1 MKNLIAGFGNQL
13 RHALE
18 IGANASLQ
26 NNTKEIQNVMITG
39 LGGSGIGGT
48 IVSELVAKECIVP
61 ICTNKGY
68 DLPNYINE
76 NTLVICSSFSGNTEE
91 TIEAFEIAKSKNA
104 EIACVSS
111 GGKLI
116 ELAKENNLNYI
127 QLPPAESPRTMM
139 GYSITQLL
147 HFLNHYGL
155 ISGNFKAEI
164 NKAADLIDNLQEQ
177 IQADAERISD
187 HLEGKMPVIYACDGY
202 EGMAVRFRQQINE
215 NSKMLCWHHIVPE
228 MNHNELV
235 GWRNKNEDLAVI
247 FFRNETDYTRNQK
260 RLEINK
266 EVVSKYTSSVM
277 EYWSKGESMIEKTF
291 YFVNVGD
298 HVSYILSKRNGVIAE
313 EIDVINNLKGALAN
327 F

>member
-1 MKNLIAGFGNQL
+1 MKELITGFSNQL

-18 IGANASLQ
+18 IGAASNLQ
-26 NNTKEIQNVMITG
+26 PSSTSINNVMITG

-48 IVSELVAKECIVP
+48 IVSEFVAAACSVP
-61 ICTNKGY
+61 INTNKGY

-91 TIEAFEIAKSKNA
+91 TLEAFEIARCKNA
-104 EIACVSS
+104 QIACVSS

-116 ELAKENNLNYI
+116 ELAKKYKLNYI
-127 QLPPAESPRTMM
+127 QLPEAESPRTMM

-147 HFLNHYGL
+147 YFLSHYGL
-155 ISGNFKAEI
+155 IGNSFI
-164 NKAADLIDNLQEQ
+164 SQVNKAADLLDAKQDQ
-177 IQADAERISD
+177 IQADAEKIAD
-187 HLEGKMPVIYACDGY
+187 HLEGKTPVIYACDGY
-202 EGMAVRFRQQINE
+202 SGMAVRFRQQLNE
-215 NSKMLCWHHIVPE
+215 NAKMLCWHHIVPE

-235 GWRNKNEDLAVI
+235 GWRSKNENLAVI
-247 FFRNETDYTRNQK
+247 FFRNSSDYRRNQK

-266 EVVSKYTSSVM
+266 DVISKYTPSVM
-277 EYWSKGESMIEKTF
+277 EYWSQGESIIERTF

-298 HVSYILSKRNGVIAE
+298 HVSYILSQRNGVEAA
-313 EIDVINNLKGALAN
+313 EIDVIDMLKGSLAN

>member
-1 MKNLIAGFGNQL
+1 MKKLIAGFGNQL

-18 IGANASLQ
+18 IGASARLQ
-26 NNTKEIQNVMITG
+26 VSTKDIRNVMITG

-48 IVSELVAKECIVP
+48 MVSELVAKECIVP
-61 ICTNKGY
+61 ISSNKGY
-68 DLPNYINE
+68 DLPEYINE
-76 NTLVICSSFSGNTEE
+76 NSLVICSSFSGNTEE
-91 TIEAFEIAKSKNA
+91 TLEAFEKALAKSA
-104 EIACVSS
+104 EVVCVTS
-111 GGKLI
+111 GGKLL
-116 ELAKENNLNYI
+116 ELAIANNLNYI
-127 QLPPAESPRTMM
+127 QLPTAESPRTMM

-155 ISGNFKAEI
+155 ISDSFKADL
-164 NKAADLIDNLQEQ
+164 NNTATLIDNLQTE

-187 HLEGKMPVIYACDGY
+187 HIEGKMPIIYACDGY

-215 NSKMLCWHHIVPE
+215 NAKMLCWHHIVPE

-235 GWRNKNEDLAVI
+235 GWRNKDENLAVI
-247 FFRNETDYTRNQK
+247 FFRNDTDYTRNQK

-291 YFVNVGD
+291 YLVNVGD
-298 HVSYILSKRNGVIAE
+298 HVSYILSKRNGVVAE
-313 EIDVINNLKGALAN
+313 EIEVINNLKGALSN

>member
-1 MKNLIAGFGNQL
+1 MKDLITGFGNQL

-91 TIEAFEIAKSKNA
+91 TIEAFHKAKAQGA
-104 EIACVSS
+104 EIACVTS
-111 GGKLI
+111 GGKLLA
-116 ELAKENNLNYI
+116 LAKENNLNYI
-127 QLPPAESPRTMM
+127 QLPTAESPRTMM

-155 ISGNFKAEI
+155 ISENFKAEL

-187 HLEGKMPVIYACDGY
+187 HLEGKIPVIYACDGY

-215 NSKMLCWHHIVPE
+215 NAKMLCWHHIVPE

-235 GWRNKNEDLAVI
+235 GWRTKNEDLAVI

-313 EIDVINNLKGALAN
+313 EIDVINHLKGALAE

>member
-1 MKNLIAGFGNQL
+1 MKKLIAGFGNQL

-18 IGANASLQ
+18 IGASARLQ
-26 NNTKEIQNVMITG
+26 VSTKDIRNVMITG

-61 ICTNKGY
+61 ISSNKGY
-68 DLPNYINE
+68 DLPEYINE
-76 NTLVICSSFSGNTEE
+76 NSLVICSSFSGNTEE
-91 TIEAFEIAKSKNA
+91 TLEAFEKALAKSA
-104 EIACVSS
+104 EVVCVTS
-111 GGKLI
+111 GGKLL
-116 ELAKENNLNYI
+116 ELAIANNLNYI
-127 QLPPAESPRTMM
+127 QLPTAESPRTMM

-155 ISGNFKAEI
+155 ISDSFKADL
-164 NKAADLIDNLQEQ
+164 NNAATLIDNLQNE

-187 HLEGKMPVIYACDGY
+187 HIEGKMPIIYACDGY

-215 NSKMLCWHHIVPE
+215 NAKMLCWHHIVPE

-235 GWRNKNEDLAVI
+235 GWRNKDENLAVI
-247 FFRNETDYTRNQK
+247 FFRNDTDYTRNQK

-291 YFVNVGD
+291 YLVNVGD
-298 HVSYILSKRNGVIAE
+298 HVSYILSKRNGVVAE
-313 EIDVINNLKGALAN
+313 EIEVINNLKGALSN

>member
-1 MKNLIAGFGNQL
+1 MKNLITGFGNQL

-18 IGANASLQ
+18 IGANVSLQ

-48 IVSELVAKECIVP
+48 IVSEFVAKECIVP

-91 TIEAFEIAKSKNA
+91 TIEAFHKAKAKGA

-116 ELAKENNLNYI
+116 ELAKENKLNYI
-127 QLPPAESPRTMM
+127 QLPAAESPRTMM

-155 ISGNFKAEI
+155 ISENFKAEL

-187 HLEGKMPVIYACDGY
+187 HLEGKIPVIYACDGY

-215 NSKMLCWHHIVPE
+215 NAKMLCWHHIVPE

>member
-1 MKNLIAGFGNQL
+1 MKKLIAGFGNQL

-18 IGANASLQ
+18 IGAKASLKENQ
-26 NNTKEIQNVMITG
+26 KEIHNVMITG

-61 ICTNKGY
+61 VCTNKGY
-68 DLPNYINE
+68 HLPTYINE

-91 TIEAFEIAKSKNA
+91 TLEAFAIAKSNGA
-104 EIACVSS
+104 EIACVTS
-111 GGKLI
+111 GGKLL
-116 ELAKENNLNYI
+116 ELAIENNLNYI
-127 QLPPAESPRTMM
+127 QLPTAESPRTMM

-147 HFLNHYGL
+147 YFLNHYGL
-155 ISGNFKAEI
+155 ISNKFKTELD
-164 NKAADLIDNLQEQ
+164 KAASLIDDLQEE
-177 IQADAERISD
+177 IQADAERIAD
-187 HLEGKMPVIYACDGY
+187 HLEGKMPIIYACDGY

-215 NSKMLCWHHIVPE
+215 NAKMLCWHHIVPE

-235 GWRNKNEDLAVI
+235 GWRNKDENLAVI
-247 FFRNETDYTRNQK
+247 FFRNDSDYTRNQK

-266 EVVSKYTSSVM
+266 EVISKYTSSVM

-313 EIDVINNLKGALAN
+313 EIEVIDNLKDALAD

>member
-1 MKNLIAGFGNQL
+1 MKKLIAGFGNQL

-18 IGANASLQ
+18 IGAATRLKT
-26 NNTKEIQNVMITG
+26 NTKEIRNVMITG

-61 ICTNKGY
+61 ISSNKGY
-68 DLPNYINE
+68 DLPEYINE

-91 TIEAFEIAKSKNA
+91 TLEAFDKAMTKNA
-104 EIACVSS
+104 EVVCVTS
-111 GGKLI
+111 GGKLLD
-116 ELAKENNLNYI
+116 LAKENNLNYI
-127 QLPPAESPRTMM
+127 QLPTAESPRTMM

-147 HFLNHYGL
+147 YFLNHYGL
-155 ISGNFKAEI
+155 ISDSFKADL
-164 NKAADLIDNLQEQ
+164 NNAATLIDNFQTE

-187 HLEGKMPVIYACDGY
+187 HIEGKMPIIYACDGY
-202 EGMAVRFRQQINE
+202 EGMAVRFRQQLNE
-215 NSKMLCWHHIVPE
+215 NAKMLCWHHIVPE

-235 GWRNKNEDLAVI
+235 GWRNKNENLAVI
-247 FFRNETDYTRNQK
+247 FFRNDSDYIRNQK

-277 EYWSKGESMIEKTF
+277 EYWSKGTSIIEKTF

-298 HVSYILSKRNGVIAE
+298 HVSYILSERNGVVAE
-313 EIDVINNLKGALAN
+313 EIEVINNLKGALAK

>member
-1 MKNLIAGFGNQL
+1 MKKLIAGFGNQL

-18 IGANASLQ
+18 IGASARLQ
-26 NNTKEIQNVMITG
+26 VSTKDIRNVMITG

-61 ICTNKGY
+61 ISSNKGY
-68 DLPNYINE
+68 DLPEYINE
-76 NTLVICSSFSGNTEE
+76 NSLVICSSFSGNTEE
-91 TIEAFEIAKSKNA
+91 TLEAFEKALAKGA
-104 EIACVSS
+104 EVVCVTS
-111 GGKLI
+111 GGKLL
-116 ELAKENNLNYI
+116 ELAIANNLNYI
-127 QLPPAESPRTMM
+127 QLPTAESPRTMM

-155 ISGNFKAEI
+155 ISDSFKADL
-164 NKAADLIDNLQEQ
+164 NNAATLIDNLQSE

-187 HLEGKMPVIYACDGY
+187 HIEGKMPIIYACDGY

-215 NSKMLCWHHIVPE
+215 NAKMLCWHHIVPE

-235 GWRNKNEDLAVI
+235 GWRNKDENLAVI
-247 FFRNETDYTRNQK
+247 FFRNDTDYTRNQK

-291 YFVNVGD
+291 YLVNVGD
-298 HVSYILSKRNGVIAE
+298 HVSYILSKRNGVVAE
-313 EIDVINNLKGALAN
+313 EIEVINNLKGALSN

>member
-1 MKNLIAGFGNQL
+1 MKKLIAGFGNQL

-18 IGANASLQ
+18 IGAKASLKENQ
-26 NNTKEIQNVMITG
+26 KEIHNVMITG

-61 ICTNKGY
+61 VCTNKGY
-68 DLPNYINE
+68 HLPTYINE

-91 TIEAFEIAKSKNA
+91 TLEAFAIAKSNGA
-104 EIACVSS
+104 EVACVTS
-111 GGKLI
+111 GGKLL
-116 ELAKENNLNYI
+116 ELAIENNLNYI
-127 QLPPAESPRTMM
+127 QLPTAESPRTMM

-155 ISGNFKAEI
+155 ISNKFKTELD
-164 NKAADLIDNLQEQ
+164 KAASLIDDLQEE
-177 IQADAERISD
+177 IQADAERIAD
-187 HLEGKMPVIYACDGY
+187 HLEGKMPIIYACDGY

-215 NSKMLCWHHIVPE
+215 NAKMLCWHHIVPE

-235 GWRNKNEDLAVI
+235 GWRNKDENLAVI
-247 FFRNETDYTRNQK
+247 FFRNDSDYTRNQK

-266 EVVSKYTSSVM
+266 EVISKYTSSVM

-298 HVSYILSKRNGVIAE
+298 HASYILSKRNGVIAE
-313 EIDVINNLKGALAN
+313 EIEVIDNLKDALAD

>member
-1 MKNLIAGFGNQL
+1 MRDLIAGFGDQL

-18 IGANASLQ
+18 IGANASL
-26 NNTKEIQNVMITG
+26 KENKKKIQNVLISG

-48 IVSELVAKECIVP
+48 IVSELTAKECIVP
-61 ICTNKGY
+61 IITNKGY
-68 DLPNYINE
+68 DLPEYINE

-91 TIEAFEIAKSKNA
+91 TIEAFDKAKAKNA

-127 QLPPAESPRTMM
+127 QLPTGDSPRAMM

-147 HFLNHYGL
+147 YVLNHYGL
-155 ISGNFKAEI
+155 IGDGFKSEL
-164 NKAADLIDNLQEQ
+164 NKAATLIDDLQDE
-177 IQADAERISD
+177 IQADAERITD
-187 HLEGKMPVIYACDGY
+187 HLFGKIPVIYACDGY
-202 EGMAVRFRQQINE
+202 QGMAVRFTQQLAE
-215 NSKMLCWHHIVPE
+215 NSKMVSWHNIIPE

-235 GWRNKNEDLAVI
+235 GWRTKNENLAVI
-247 FFRNETDYTRNQK
+247 FFRNDTDYRRNQK

-291 YFVNVGD
+291 YLINVGD
-298 HVSYILSKRNGVIAE
+298 HATYNLSKLNGVVVE
-313 EIDVINNLKGALAN
+313 EIDVINYLKGELAK

>member
-18 IGANASLQ
+18 IGAKTTLQ
-26 NNTKEIQNVMITG
+26 ENKKEIHNVMITG

-61 ICTNKGY
+61 ISTNKGY

-91 TIEAFEIAKSKNA
+91 TLEAFEIAKAKGA
-104 EIACVSS
+104 EIACVTS
-111 GGKLI
+111 GGKL
-116 ELAKENNLNYI
+116 LQCAKEYNLNFI
-127 QLPPAESPRTMM
+127 QLPTAESPRTMM

-147 HFLNHYGL
+147 YFLNHYGL
-155 ISGNFKAEI
+155 ISDTFKAEL
-164 NKAADLIDNLQEQ
+164 NNAATLIDDLQEE

-187 HLEGKMPVIYACDGY
+187 HIEGKIPVIYACDGY

-215 NSKMLCWHHIVPE
+215 NAKMLCWHHIVPE

-235 GWRNKNEDLAVI
+235 GWRNKDENLAVI
-247 FFRNETDYTRNQK
+247 FFRNDTDYTRNQK

-277 EYWSKGESMIEKTF
+277 EYWSKGTSMIEKTF

-313 EIDVINNLKGALAN
+313 EIEVINNLKGALAK

>member
-1 MKNLIAGFGNQL
+1 MKKLIAEFGAQL

-18 IGANASLQ
+18 IGEASSLKNAEKKIS
-26 NNTKEIQNVMITG
+26 NVMITG

-61 ICTNKGY
+61 ISSNKGY

-91 TIEAFEIAKSKNA
+91 TLEAFEKAIGNGA
-104 EIACVSS
+104 EVVCVTS
-111 GGKLI
+111 GGKLL
-116 ELAKENNLNYI
+116 ELAKVNKLNYI
-127 QLPPAESPRTMM
+127 QLPTAESPRTMM

-147 HFLNHYGL
+147 FFLNHYGL
-155 ISGNFKAEI
+155 ISDSFKTDLSNTAT
-164 NKAADLIDNLQEQ
+164 LIDSLQTE

-187 HLEGKMPVIYACDGY
+187 HIEGKTPIIYACDGY

-215 NSKMLCWHHIVPE
+215 NAKMLCWHHIVPE

-235 GWRNKNEDLAVI
+235 GWRNKDENLAVI
-247 FFRNETDYTRNQK
+247 FFRNDTDYIRNQK

-266 EVVSKYTSSVM
+266 EVVSNYTSSVM
-277 EYWSKGESMIEKTF
+277 EYWSKGATLIEKTF

-313 EIDVINNLKGALAN
+313 EIEVINNLKGALAK

>member
-1 MKNLIAGFGNQL
+1 MIDLIAGFGNQL

-18 IGANASLQ
+18 IGAKANLQ
-26 NNTKEIQNVMITG
+26 ANSKEIKNVMITG
-39 LGGSGIGGT
+39 LGGSCIGGT

-68 DLPNYINE
+68 DLPEYINE

-91 TIEAFEIAKSKNA
+91 TIEAFAKAKAKGA

-111 GGKLI
+111 GGKLA

-127 QLPPAESPRTMM
+127 QLPTAESPRTMM

-147 HFLNHYGL
+147 YFLNHYGL
-155 ISGNFKAEI
+155 IGDSFKSEMFS
-164 NKAADLIDNLQEQ
+164 AAKLIDDLQPE
-177 IQADAERISD
+177 IQADAVKLAD
-187 HLEGKMPVIYACDGY
+187 HIEGKTPIVYACDGY
-202 EGMAVRFRQQINE
+202 EGMAVRFRQQMNE
-215 NSKMLCWHHIVPE
+215 NAKRLCWHNIVPE

-235 GWRNKNEDLAVI
+235 GWRKKDESLAVI
-247 FFRNETDYTRNQK
+247 FFRNKSDYTRNQK

-277 EYWSKGESMIEKTF
+277 EYWSKGHTMIENTF
-291 YFVNVGD
+291 YLVNVCD
-298 HVSYILSKRNGVIAE
+298 HVSFIISQRNGVVAE
-313 EIDVINNLKGALAN
+313 EIDVINALKGSLAK